1 MILNQDTG
9 ENLAHLEDSANNPPG
24 YNKVS
29 QIGMMKNSQTVK

>member
-9 ENLAHLEDSANNPPG
+9 ENLAHLEDSAYNHPG